1 MSGKENRNA
10 WRKPA
15 SSTTDH
21 IWPGGARAQAA
32 TKESR

>member
-1 MSGKENRNA
+1 MMDDDERGALDGMSGKENRNA

-21 IWPGGARAQAA
+21 I
-32 TKESR
+32 